1 MFGPATLA
9 NFALP
14 EAGANVTSPVS
25 GIVIRWRITGASGGP
40 FRLRVL
46 APAGPSMSYTGAGT
60 SAPEIPS
67 STDLQTFTTN
77 LPIKAGDLIGVD
89 VPNPS
94 DEIGLAAF
102 PTTENFFGFWTP
114 PLADGETRAGSF
126 GTSAEEV
133 LFNADVAT
141 IPSNADTLGKVK
153 RNKHKGTATLAVNV
167 PGPGTLAL
175 SGKGLKPRRAGRTSR
190 ASASLAVSGAG
201 TVKLLVKAK
210 GKAKKMLNKKGK
222 VKVKVSVT
230 YTPTGDAPGSPNTQT
245 KRVKLVKKLG

>member
-1 MFGPATLA
+1 MFGPATLT

-25 GIVIRWRITGASGGP
+25 GIVIRWRINGASGGP

-46 APAGPSMSYTGAGT
+46 APAGLSMTYTGAGT
-60 SAPEIPS
+60 SGPGIPP
-67 STDLQTFTTN
+67 STDIQTFDTN
-77 LPIKAGDLIGVD
+77 LTIKAGDLIGVD
-89 VPNPS
+89 VPNPT

-102 PTTENFFGFWTP
+102 PTTQNFFGFWMP
-114 PLADGETRAGSF
+114 PLADGETRAGTF

-153 RNKHKGTATLAVNV
+153 LNKHKGTATLAVTV
-167 PGPGTLAL
+167 PGPGTLSL
-175 SGKGLKPRRAGRTSR
+175 TGKNVKPQRPAREAT
-190 ASASLAVSGAG
+190 ASQAVTAAG
-201 TVKLLVKAK
+201 TVKLRIKPK
-210 GKAKKMLNKKGK
+210 GKAKKKLNKRGK
-222 VKVKVSVT
+222 AKVRVSVT
-230 YTPTGDAPGSPNTQT
+230 YTPTGDTPGSPNTQT